1 MGSRYFQRPEN
12 AISKAEEF
20 MKVGKPSRAL
30 DTLYDVIKSK
40 KRNHQ
45 YSEKLIE
52 EIMFKYLELC
62 VDLKKSHV
70 AKEGLF
76 QYRNMCQS
84 VNVASLASVVQGY
97 LNMAEKRTEAAR
109 QESVDKVEVDDLD
122 NIATPEMI
130 MLSAVSGEGAQD
142 RSDRTILMPWVKFL
156 WESYCQ
162 CLELLRT
169 NSRVERLYH
178 DIAQQAFKFCLKYQ
192 RKTEFRK
199 LCDKLRNHLD
209 LIIKQV
215 PKQNNNAPSI
225 NLNNAETQQ
234 MNLDTRLVQLDAA
247 IHMELWQEAYK
258 AVEDIHGLMQLSK
271 KTFAPKMMANYYQK
285 LALVFWKSDQYLF
298 HAAAV
303 FKHFQLTRDM
313 KRNISS
319 EELAKMASRVLA
331 AVLCV
336 PLPSQHPEFDRF
348 IETDRSPAEKMARLA
363 LLLSL
368 SQPPTR
374 ASLLRDCER
383 FNVVTAASPEM
394 QDLYNWL
401 EVEFHPLNLCE
412 KVDLKL
418 KDIDENEE
426 LASLKQY
433 DKALRD
439 ITLIRLLKQVAQVYQ
454 SIQLSRL
461 IELAK
466 FSTSHHLER
475 LIVESARQND
485 MQVRIDH
492 RTRSVVF
499 GTDLTESQRT
509 DLKEG
514 PHLQAMPSEQVRTQ
528 LMSMLAVLDKC
539 TKTIHPDQ
547 TKIENLELRQRIVE
561 AYHQSKV
568 RDHQRLLARHKII
581 EERKEWLEKLNTA
594 NMVEIARKEE
604 ERRIGIKLQE
614 TARLEKEREER
625 DKRRKEEEIKDI
637 QLKHTKDKLA
647 QLASTDIGKKVLD
660 KMDAEEIEKLDADEI
675 MAKQVEELE
684 KEKKELQIRLKSQE
698 KKVDHFQRALRL
710 EEVPLLKEQYEG
722 DKDAGKV
729 IWMEQEQERIE
740 QEKKD
745 RTVAEESQLRLAVMK
760 DDKDK
765 YLENLLQERKNV
777 FDRKLKEFTT
787 TLETERVT
795 RMEKRKEE
803 RKEERRTQ
811 WHQEKE
817 EDEQRRKDEAA
828 VAEKERLKEEEE
840 ERRRVEAVEYE
851 RKKAELDAL
860 EEKKK
865 IREKEIEEREK
876 ERARER
882 DQEEEKRRAAERAPD
897 RSSWRREGEGEKAP
911 MDRGPRRE
919 ERREEPRRE
928 ERGGE
933 AERPGGAW
941 KPPAGG
947 GWRDR
952 EKKKEGEWDRKADE
966 RPPPRREDDRPAPRR
981 DDDRPAPRREDDR
994 PAPRR
999 DDDPPR
1005 GGEGAGG
1012 WRRRDASPKKDDG
1025 PPRRDFGRRD
1035 ASPRRDDGPRRDF
1048 GTPGRRDLGESR
1060 DDRGPR
1066 RDFGGDSDRGP
1077 RRDFGGDRDSDRAP
1091 RRDFGGD
1098 RDAPPRRDF
1107 GREEDRGP
1115 RRDAPDEGPSDWRR
1129 DRPAPAAREERER
1142 PAPRRED
1149 AGDQGG
1155 GSWRAGPK
1163 KDETPPPKRE
1173 EPRPAPKQE
1182 EPKPQ
1187 SPGKDVQDDGWT
1199 TVATK
1204 R

>member
-1 MGSRYFQRPEN
+1 
-12 AISKAEEF
+12 

-319 EELAKMASRVLA
+319 DELAKMASRVLA

-383 FNVVTAASPEM
+383 FNVVAAASPEM

-401 EVEFHPLNLCE
+401 EVEFHPLVLCE
-412 KVDLKL
+412 RVDLKL

-509 DLKEG
+509 DLPEG

-528 LMSMLAVLDKC
+528 LMRMLEVLDKC

-604 ERRIGIKLQE
+604 ERRVGIKLQE

-660 KMDAEEIEKLDADEI
+660 KMDADEIEKLDADEI

-710 EEVPLLKEQYEG
+710 EELPLLKEQYEQ

-740 QEKKD
+740 QERKD
-745 RTVAEESQLRLAVMK
+745 RKVAEESQVRLGKMK

-777 FDRKLKEFTT
+777 FDRKLKEFTK
-787 TLETERVT
+787 TLEEERVT

-803 RKEERRTQ
+803 RKEDRRRQ
-811 WHQEKE
+811 WYQEKE
-817 EDEQRRKDEAA
+817 EEEQRRKDEAA
-828 VAEKERLKEEEE
+828 LAEKERLKEEEE

-851 RKKAELDAL
+851 RKKAELDAQ
-860 EEKKK
+860 EEKKR
-865 IREKEIEEREK
+865 IREKEMEEREE
-876 ERARER
+876 ERRRER
-882 DQEEEKRRAAERAPD
+882 QQEEEKRRAAERAPD
-897 RSSWRREGEGEKAP
+897 RSSWRTEREGGEKPA
-911 MDRGPRRE
+911 MDRG
-919 ERREEPRRE
+919 PRRE

-952 EKKKEGEWDRKADE
+952 EKKKEGEWDRKT
-966 RPPPRREDDRPAPRR
+966 
-981 DDDRPAPRREDDR
+981 DDRPAPRREDDR

-999 DDDPPR
+999 DDRGFGRDEDRPAPRRDDGPPR

-1012 WRRRDASPKKDDG
+1012 WRRRDASPKRDDG

-1035 ASPRRDDGPRRDF
+1035 ASPRRDDRDRPRDF
-1048 GTPGRRDLGESR
+1048 GTPGR

-1066 RDFGGDSDRGP
+1066 RDFGGDDRGPRRDFGGDRDSDRGP
-1077 RRDFGGDRDSDRAP
+1077 RRDFGGDRDSDRGP

-1098 RDAPPRRDF
+1098 RDAPRRDF
-1107 GREEDRGP
+1107 GRDDDRAP
-1115 RRDAPDEGPSDWRR
+1115 RRDAPEERGPSDWRR
-1129 DRPAPAAREERER
+1129 DRPAPAAREERDR
-1142 PAPRRED
+1142 PAPRRD
-1149 AGDQGG
+1149 DSGDRGG

-1163 KDETPPPKRE
+1163 RDDAPPPRRE
-1173 EPRPAPKQE
+1173 EPRERPAPRQD
-1182 EPKPQ
+1182 EPKPAGTAPK
-1187 SPGKDVQDDGWT
+1187 SPGKDADDGWT
-1199 TVATK
+1199 TVAK
-1204 R
+1204 K

>member
-1 MGSRYFQRPEN
+1 
-12 AISKAEEF
+12 
-20 MKVGKPSRAL
+20 
-30 DTLYDVIKSK
+30 
-40 KRNHQ
+40 
-45 YSEKLIE
+45 
-52 EIMFKYLELC
+52 
-62 VDLKKSHV
+62 
-70 AKEGLF
+70 
-76 QYRNMCQS
+76 
-84 VNVASLASVVQGY
+84 VASLASVVQGY

-215 PKQNNNAPSI
+215 PKQTNNAPSI

-319 EELAKMASRVLA
+319 DELAKMASRVLA

-374 ASLLRDCER
+374 QSLLRDCER
-383 FNVVTAASPEM
+383 FNVVTAASAEM

-401 EVEFHPLNLCE
+401 EVDFHPLNLCE
-412 KVDLKL
+412 KVDVKL
-418 KDIDENEE
+418 KEIGESEE

-433 DKALRD
+433 DSALRD

-461 IELAK
+461 MELAK

-509 DLKEG
+509 DLPEG

-528 LMSMLAVLDKC
+528 LMRMLEVLDTC

-637 QLKHTKDKLA
+637 QMKHTKDKLA

-710 EEVPLLKEQYEG
+710 EELPLLKEQHEQIKDEG
-722 DKDAGKV
+722 KI

-740 QEKKD
+740 QERED
-745 RTVAEESQLRLAVMK
+745 RKVAEESQVRLGRMK

-777 FDRKLKEFTT
+777 FDRKLKEFTK
-787 TLETERVT
+787 TLEEERT
-795 RMEKRKEE
+795 KRLEQRKEE
-803 RKEERRTQ
+803 RKEERRKK
-811 WHQEKE
+811 WFQEKE
-817 EDEQRRKDEAA
+817 EEEQRRRDEAA
-828 VAEKERLKEEEE
+828 LAEKERIRLEEE
-840 ERRRVEAVEYE
+840 ERKRLEAIEYE
-851 RKKAELDAL
+851 KKKAELDAL

-865 IREKEIEEREK
+865 QREREIEERER

-882 DQEEEKRRAAERAPD
+882 ELEDEKRRAAERAPE
-897 RSSWRREGEGEKAP
+897 RSSWRSEREGGEKPP
-911 MDRGPRRE
+911 MDRGPRRTDD
-919 ERREEPRRE
+919 RE
-928 ERGGE
+928 ER
-933 AERPGGAW
+933 AGGAW
-941 KPPAGG
+941 KPSGGG

-952 EKKKEGEWDRKADE
+952 EKKKEGEWDRRTDD
-966 RPPPRREDDRPAPRR
+966 RPPPRRDDERAPVRRDDDRPPRR
-981 DDDRPAPRREDDR
+981 DDDRFGR
-994 PAPRR
+994 
-999 DDDPPR
+999 DDPPR
-1005 GGEGAGG
+1005 RDEGAGG
-1012 WRRRDASPKKDDG
+1012 WRRRDASPKRDDP

-1035 ASPRRDDGPRRDF
+1035 ASPRRDDAPKRDF
-1048 GTPGRRDLGESR
+1048 GTPGRRDFGERDDRPPRRDFGDR

-1066 RDFGGDSDRGP
+1066 RDFGDRDDRGP
-1077 RRDFGGDRDSDRAP
+1077 RRDFGDREDRGP
-1091 RRDFGGD
+1091 RRDFGD
-1098 RDAPPRRDF
+1098 RDGPPRRDF
-1107 GREEDRGP
+1107 GRDEDRGP
-1115 RRDAPDEGPSDWRR
+1115 RRDVEDRGPSDWRR
-1129 DRPAPAAREERER
+1129 DRPAPAAREERDR

-1149 AGDQGG
+1149 SPDRGG
-1155 GSWRAGPK
+1155 GSWRAAPRRDPAPPARR
-1163 KDETPPPKRE
+1163 DEPRD
-1173 EPRPAPKQE
+1173 RPAPRLE
-1182 EPKPQ
+1182 EPKPVGTAPK
-1187 SPGKDVQDDGWT
+1187 SPGKEDDGWV
-1199 TVATK
+1199 TVAK